1 LAAAAAAAAAAARS
15 TSAMSNGH
23 SIIETERLSNDND
36 EQYSNDTPPSSCEH
50 KTEPFINDYSHN
62 LIRNSQSIPLLNR
75 HDNITTR
82 INSIP
87 YGIRGINNGID
98 SYSFTDI
105 EVASSI
111 NDDGNDR
118 QKRRLKPITTNDQ
131 SISVD
136 IDRQNDDDLLS
147 ATPKS
152 FASRDFSSATTNLSA
167 YSTQSLLRRL
177 LDKAHVL
184 NEYYNDICTKTTIQ
198 QRPTLSST
206 RKRSSSTSTNSLLGR
221 TGATPRSLLHR
232 DQSNESIRKSRRK
245 NRTAYDN
252 MSADSSRFN
261 LYADEDNVL
270 RELIR
275 FNNDIDLILSRL
287 EMEGENVQQIN
298 NSNDNNT
305 ERHSSSST
313 QMLLDDNDP
322 ESTESKLD
330 DLRNLIQQANI
341 YPSDDSGLAASPQ
354 INDR

>member
-1 LAAAAAAAAAAARS
+1 
-15 TSAMSNGH
+15 MSKDH
-23 SIIETERLSNDND
+23 SRIEAERLLNDID
-36 EQYSNDTPPSSCEH
+36 ERYSSITPPSSCEH
-50 KTEPFINDYSHN
+50 QNEPFIKTYAQR

-87 YGIRGINNGID
+87 YGIRGLNNGID
-98 SYSFTDI
+98 SYSFADI
-105 EVASSI
+105 EIASSI
-111 NDDGNDR
+111 NDDGNNRD
-118 QKRRLKPITTNDQ
+118 KRIKSRVTNDQ
-131 SISVD
+131 SVSID
-136 IDRQNDDDLLS
+136 IDRQTDDDLQS

-152 FASRDFSSATTNLSA
+152 FTSRDFSSAATNLSA

-184 NEYYNDICTKTTIQ
+184 NEYYNDICTKTTAAKQ
-198 QRPTLSST
+198 SSLSPS

-221 TGATPRSLLHR
+221 TGATPRSLFHR
-232 DQSNESIRKSRRK
+232 DQSNESIRKVRRK
-245 NRTAYDN
+245 HRSIYDN

-287 EMEGENVQQIN
+287 EMEGENVPVVN
-298 NSNDNNT
+298 NSNDHN
-305 ERHSSSST
+305 ERHSLSST
-313 QMLLDDNDP
+313 QILLDDNDQ

-330 DLRNLIQQANI
+330 DLKNLIQQANI

>member
-1 LAAAAAAAAAAARS
+1 
-15 TSAMSNGH
+15 MSNGH

-36 EQYSNDTPPSSCEH
+36 ERYSNVIPPSPSQH
-50 KTEPFINDYSHN
+50 KNEPFINNYSHHI
-62 LIRNSQSIPLLNR
+62 IRNSQSIPLLNR

-87 YGIRGINNGID
+87 YGIRGLNNGID
-98 SYSFTDI
+98 SFSFTDI

-111 NDDGNDR
+111 NDDGNNK
-118 QKRRLKPITTNDQ
+118 QKNLKSIATNDK
-131 SISVD
+131 SISID
-136 IDRQNDDDLLS
+136 IDRHNDDDLQS

-152 FASRDFSSATTNLSA
+152 LASRDFSSAATNLSA

-184 NEYYNDICTKTTIQ
+184 NEYYNDICTRTTVQ
-198 QRPTLSST
+198 PPRLSPS

-221 TGATPRSLLHR
+221 TGVTPRSLLHR

-245 NRTAYDN
+245 NRSIYDN

-298 NSNDNNT
+298 NSNENNNN
-305 ERHSSSST
+305 ERHSLSST

-330 DLRNLIQQANI
+330 DLKNLIQQANI

>member
-1 LAAAAAAAAAAARS
+1 
-15 TSAMSNGH
+15 MSNGH

-36 EQYSNDTPPSSCEH
+36 EQYSNVTPSSLCEH
-50 KTEPFINDYSHN
+50 KTESFLNNYSHN
-62 LIRNSQSIPLLNR
+62 LIRNSHSIPLLNR

-87 YGIRGINNGID
+87 YGIRGLNNGID

-105 EVASSI
+105 EAASSI
-111 NDDGNDR
+111 NEDGNNK
-118 QKRRLKPITTNDQ
+118 QKKRKPITINDPSV
-131 SISVD
+131 SID
-136 IDRQNDDDLLS
+136 IDRHNDDDLQS

-152 FASRDFSSATTNLSA
+152 FVSRDFSSAATNLSA

-198 QRPTLSST
+198 SPLSPS

-221 TGATPRSLLHR
+221 NGATPRSLLHR

-245 NRTAYDN
+245 HRGIYDN
-252 MSADSSRFN
+252 MSVDSSRFN

-298 NSNDNNT
+298 NSNDNH
-305 ERHSSSST
+305 ERHSSLST
-313 QMLLDDNDP
+313 QILLDDHDQ

-330 DLRNLIQQANI
+330 DLRNLIQQATI